1 MTLENIIIEAINTI
15 RRNKKR
21 PDVNSILENL
31 SKELHN
37 SNITSTSTL
46 IDTRLTL
53 YCLVVTKKVTH
64 T

>member
-53 YCLVVTKKVTH
+53 
-64 T
+64 

>member
-1 MTLENIIIEAINTI
+1 MTLENIIIEAINTT

-53 YCLVVTKKVTH
+53 
-64 T
+64 